1 MWGRRETM
9 ANWQRTIKL
18 QPEWGKADRRE
29 ITAQDL
35 ARSIASKLRIVAD
48 LRLPELNDERDF
60 IADEFAEFAADNT
73 GDFDD
78 LDELMERLYDWGDT
92 HIGGKFFDAK
102 KVCWI
107 DTISPASPPAALS
120 HNQEPPR

>member
-1 MWGRRETM
+1 MT
-9 ANWQRTIKL
+9 NWQRTIKL
-18 QPEWGKADRRE
+18 QPEWGMADRRE
-29 ITAQDL
+29 ITAQEL
-35 ARSIASKLRIVAD
+35 ARSIASKLRSVAN

-60 IADEFAEFAADNT
+60 IADEFAEFAADDT

-92 HIGGKFFDAK
+92 HIGGEFFDAK